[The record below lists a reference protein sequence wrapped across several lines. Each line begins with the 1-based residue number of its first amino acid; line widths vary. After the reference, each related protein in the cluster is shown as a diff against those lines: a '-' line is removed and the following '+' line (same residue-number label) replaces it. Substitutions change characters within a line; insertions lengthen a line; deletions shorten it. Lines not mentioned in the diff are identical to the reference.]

1 MKLEAVQIQG
11 YRAHEDTTVTL
22 ENGLTVVVGRNN
34 TGKTSFVEIIDKFIG
49 NNTNNRLRAADFSA
63 KQIETLINSL
73 SSTETEYLTPEAL
86 PMIKLKLKIK
96 YDLEGDRPEAL
107 AAITRYITTLDI
119 RCKHL
124 IIECAYTPADRE
136 RACSALNDLKN
147 DGDAI
152 DFETVLK
159 VIDRHC
165 YYKAVYSAYSII
177 EDDEENLQD
186 QDKQG
191 NQSKGK
197 EMATN
202 DSRDLSLDQVKRI
215 IATEYIY
222 AQIDLDDTSTD
233 SRHNLSN
240 AFENFYKEI
249 SEDEDIRRNLDRAVE
264 QMQDDLTSA
273 YSRFFEEPLRSIER
287 FTSNTHAGGLN
298 LTVGSELKTGRMI
311 NSTTRVR
318 YRDNATEQ
326 IYPESHNGLGY
337 SRLTYTILQI
347 LAFKEKRN
355 RRNYDTPV
363 NLLLIEEP
371 EAHLH
376 PQMQEVFIRLV
387 DEILDNDS
395 QLIITTHSSHIL
407 SERKLESLRYFK
419 RDGYRI
425 DCKDISAWAKN
436 ELATQ
441 KKAYATISNYL
452 QLRISDLFF
461 ADCAILIE
469 GAAERILLPKAMTKC
484 TKDLNRSHYT
494 IIEVGGAYAQHFIP
508 LLNFIE
514 IPSLIITDID
524 SVDPANNNSAIQTQ
538 RGQNQTTA
546 NSTLRNIL
554 GKDKVDDLL
563 DLNDDEKTINEHIRI
578 CYQSENDAY
587 TLSDGSKLYAR
598 SLEDAVVYANIPLF
612 FSLKSK
618 DHFEERRITALL
630 KEAATEEAIATKAFE
645 EIRKRTFDKTTFAID
660 CTLLVEL
667 KLPDY
672 ISTGLQWLSSK
683 TQTPSGTGATK
694 E

>member
-63 KQIETLINSL
+63 KQTETLINSL
-73 SSTETEYLTPEAL
+73 SSTETEYLTPDAL

-96 YDLEGDRPEAL
+96 YDLEGDKPEAL

-124 IIECAYTPADRE
+124 IIECTYAPADRE
-136 RACSALNDLKN
+136 QACSALNDLKN

-165 YYKAVYSAYSII
+165 YYKAMYSAYSII
-177 EDDEENLQD
+177 EDDEEDLEDQEKQD
-186 QDKQG
+186 
-191 NQSKGK
+191 NQLKGK
-197 EMATN
+197 EIATN

-249 SEDEDIRRNLDRAVE
+249 SEDEDIRRNLDDAVE
-264 QMQDDLTSA
+264 KMQDDLTSA
-273 YSRFFEEPLRSIER
+273 YSRFFEGALRSIETITR
-287 FTSNTHAGGLN
+287 NTHAGGLN

-318 YRDNATEQ
+318 YRDNTTEQ

-337 SRLTYTILQI
+337 SRLTYIILQI
-347 LAFKEKRN
+347 LAFQEKRN

-363 NLLLIEEP
+363 NLLLIEGP

-387 DEILDNDS
+387 DEILDNAS

-419 RDGYRI
+419 RSGYKI
-425 DCKDISAWAKN
+425 ECKDISLWAKN
-436 ELATQ
+436 KLAPQ

-469 GAAERILLPKAMTKC
+469 GAAERILLPKAITLC
-484 TKDLNRSHYT
+484 AKDLNRIHYT

-508 LLNFIE
+508 LLDFIQ

-524 SVDPANNNSAIQTQ
+524 SVDPDNNNSAVQTH

-546 NSTLRNIL
+546 NSTLKNLL
-554 GKDKVDDLL
+554 GISKVDDLL

-578 CYQSENDAY
+578 CYQSEKDAY
-587 TLSDGSKLYAR
+587 ALSDGTQLYAR
-598 SLEDAVVYANIPLF
+598 SLEDAVAYANAALF
-612 FSLKSK
+612 FGLRSE
-618 DHFEERRITALL
+618 DHFEEKRIKSLL
-630 KEAATEEAIATKAFE
+630 KEATTKDAIASGAYIETRE
-645 EIRKRTFDKTTFAID
+645 SSFDKTTFAID
-660 CTLLVEL
+660 CTLLE
-667 KLPDY
+667 KLNMPKY
-672 ISTGLQWLSSK
+672 ISVGLQWLSSK
-683 TQTPSGTGATK
+683 TQTPEATAASK

>member
-107 AAITRYITTLDI
+107 AAIPRYITTLDI

-165 YYKAVYSAYSII
+165 YYKAVCSAYSII

-233 SRHNLSN
+233 SRHNLERIRK
-240 AFENFYKEI
+240 FLQR
-249 SEDEDIRRNLDRAVE
+249 DIRR
-264 QMQDDLTSA
+264 
-273 YSRFFEEPLRSIER
+273 
-287 FTSNTHAGGLN
+287 
-298 LTVGSELKTGRMI
+298 
-311 NSTTRVR
+311 
-318 YRDNATEQ
+318 
-326 IYPESHNGLGY
+326 
-337 SRLTYTILQI
+337 
-347 LAFKEKRN
+347 
-355 RRNYDTPV
+355 
-363 NLLLIEEP
+363 
-371 EAHLH
+371 
-376 PQMQEVFIRLV
+376 
-387 DEILDNDS
+387 
-395 QLIITTHSSHIL
+395 
-407 SERKLESLRYFK
+407 
-419 RDGYRI
+419 
-425 DCKDISAWAKN
+425 
-436 ELATQ
+436 
-441 KKAYATISNYL
+441 
-452 QLRISDLFF
+452 
-461 ADCAILIE
+461 
-469 GAAERILLPKAMTKC
+469 
-484 TKDLNRSHYT
+484 
-494 IIEVGGAYAQHFIP
+494 
-508 LLNFIE
+508 
-514 IPSLIITDID
+514 
-524 SVDPANNNSAIQTQ
+524 
-538 RGQNQTTA
+538 
-546 NSTLRNIL
+546 
-554 GKDKVDDLL
+554 
-563 DLNDDEKTINEHIRI
+563 
-578 CYQSENDAY
+578 
-587 TLSDGSKLYAR
+587 
-598 SLEDAVVYANIPLF
+598 
-612 FSLKSK
+612 
-618 DHFEERRITALL
+618 
-630 KEAATEEAIATKAFE
+630 
-645 EIRKRTFDKTTFAID
+645 
-660 CTLLVEL
+660 
-667 KLPDY
+667 
-672 ISTGLQWLSSK
+672 
-683 TQTPSGTGATK
+683 
-694 E
+694 

>member
-441 KKAYATISNYL
+441 KKGIRHDQQLSTI
-452 QLRISDLFF
+452 
-461 ADCAILIE
+461 ADIGPVLC
-469 GAAERILLPKAMTKC
+469 R
-484 TKDLNRSHYT
+484 
-494 IIEVGGAYAQHFIP
+494 
-508 LLNFIE
+508 
-514 IPSLIITDID
+514 
-524 SVDPANNNSAIQTQ
+524 
-538 RGQNQTTA
+538 
-546 NSTLRNIL
+546 LRNFNRRR
-554 GKDKVDDLL
+554 GGTNPSTKGHYKV
-563 DLNDDEKTINEHIRI
+563 H
-578 CYQSENDAY
+578 QGSEP
-587 TLSDGSKLYAR
+587 K
-598 SLEDAVVYANIPLF
+598 PL
-612 FSLKSK
+612 
-618 DHFEERRITALL
+618 HH
-630 KEAATEEAIATKAFE
+630 
-645 EIRKRTFDKTTFAID
+645 
-660 CTLLVEL
+660 
-667 KLPDY
+667 Y
-672 ISTGLQWLSSK
+672 
-683 TQTPSGTGATK
+683 
-694 E
+694 

>member
-1 MKLEAVQIQG
+1 MKLEAVRIQG

-63 KQIETLINSL
+63 KQTETLINSL
-73 SSTETEYLTPEAL
+73 SSTETERLTPEAL
-86 PMIKLKLKIK
+86 PIIKLKLKIK
-96 YDLEGDRPEAL
+96 YDLEADQPEAL

-124 IIECAYTPADRE
+124 IIECAYKPTDRE
-136 RACSALNDLKN
+136 QACSALNDLKN
-147 DGDAI
+147 DSDAV

-165 YYKAVYSAYSII
+165 YYKAMYSAYSII
-177 EDDEENLQD
+177 EDVEENLEDQEEQD
-186 QDKQG
+186 
-191 NQSKGK
+191 NQLKGK
-197 EMATN
+197 EIATN
-202 DSRDLSLDQVKRI
+202 GSRDLTLEQVKRI

-249 SEDEDIRRNLDRAVE
+249 SEDEDIRQNLDDAVE
-264 QMQDDLTSA
+264 KMQDDLTSA
-273 YSRFFEEPLRSIER
+273 YSRFFEEALRSIETI
-287 FTSNTHAGGLN
+287 TSNTHAGGLN

-318 YRDNATEQ
+318 YHDNTTEQ

-355 RRNYDTPV
+355 RRNFDTPV

-387 DEILDNDS
+387 DRILDNDS
-395 QLIITTHSSHIL
+395 QLIVTTHSSHIL

-419 RDGYRI
+419 RDGYKI
-425 DCKDISAWAKN
+425 DCKDISVWAKN
-436 ELATQ
+436 ELAPQ

-469 GAAERILLPKAMTKC
+469 GAAERILLPKAITMC
-484 TKDLNRSHYT
+484 AEDLNRSHYT

-508 LLNFIE
+508 LLDFIE

-524 SVDPANNNSAIQTQ
+524 SVSPANNNSAIQT
-538 RGQNQTTA
+538 RKGDNQKTA
-546 NSTLRNIL
+546 NSTLKNIL
-554 GKDKVDDLL
+554 KRDTIDGLL
-563 DLNDDEKTINEHIRI
+563 DLNDREKTINEHIRI
-578 CYQSENDAY
+578 CFQSERDAY
-587 TLSDGSKLYAR
+587 MLSDNSRLYAR
-598 SLEDAVVYANIPLF
+598 SLEDAVVYANTLLF
-612 FSLKSK
+612 FHLRSK
-618 DHFEERRITALL
+618 VHFEEKRIKALL
-630 KEAATEEAIATKAFE
+630 KRATTEEEIATKAFE

-660 CTLLVEL
+660 CTLLDEL
-667 KLPDY
+667 TIPDY

-683 TQTPSGTGATK
+683 TQTPSRTGATK